1 MELYSAEVAKA
12 KALIAEWWVHPE
24 TELEA
29 TFGLRSQVDI
39 QTFLAVAERLRGRG
53 LEEVTQQDK
62 LNICLTDHVRF
73 TLVGFGVIQQY
84 CKDDILSGKPF
95 EAMIKD
101 RSSVSDSNLDIED
114 YNLRIKSRRETPM
127 AANDARV
134 NDILGQWPS
143 QKKAFRLI
151 KRWTFRGK
159 GVRYDL
165 SMVRSTPRDSKNEF
179 KWVRKFKDNA
189 LLNSIPS
196 YEIEVELE
204 RSEFKDAEDA
214 YKGFMRGIGEVMRG
228 IQRNSILIRKS
239 KAQSV
244 LEEYAAVVG
253 TPVFRGVS
261 PKTLEFKNMTSVI
274 EDKIPNIR
282 QGYNVTDKAD
292 GLRVHAFCNSTGELY
307 LIDMSMT
314 VYKTGL
320 SNPACAKSLLDG
332 EWVTRDNDNKQ
343 VHLLL
348 LFDIYLAAGKEDVS
362 KLPFQ
367 GGRHT
372 KMTEW
377 TSTFNGTSLVKGAGA
392 QILVSYKTFLFG
404 KEGDKSI
411 FLNAGRI
418 RDTARIYPT
427 DGLIFSSNNAPIP
440 GKPSA
445 TFDYQFKWKPSE
457 DNTIDFLVTIE
468 KDPDMQAQD
477 RLVNGI
483 HPISG
488 DLRPYKVLRLYV
500 GSSTDPAYDD
510 PRATILYNQPL
521 PLAGHDLGGHRGRT
535 DDYKPILFNPK
546 DYPDTM
552 ANVCY
557 REVIENKDTGD
568 YYSVTERS
576 IEPIRD
582 RAIIECR
589 YDSSQ
594 PPGWR
599 WIPIR
604 VRNDKTERLLKA
616 MATKKVKK
624 GDSVYARTLNSEKVA
639 ESVWNSIHEPI
650 TESMIRTG
658 ADQPTDKEAVDL
670 ITDKTA
676 VAKKYYD
683 RKAPKE
689 DLMKVRGMIDFHN
702 KYVKD
707 KVLYQKVFMKGPGL
721 TVIDVAVG
729 KAGDLHRWIRGKA
742 AFVLGIDAAG
752 ENIRDSKNGAYNRYM
767 GTLMDSG
774 RDNVPTCVFV
784 IGESQG
790 NYHDGEAGATPEEKD
805 ILRSVFGK
813 VRPQGAVPPYIGQ
826 YAAGR
831 LANGVDIITCQFA
844 VHYFFK
850 DEDMFAGLL
859 RNIKDNLKI
868 GGYFIGTTFDG
879 DKVFQM
885 LRGLPEGGHKSG
897 TDNTSVLWTI
907 TKRYALDEI
916 PSGAGGF
923 GIPIDVDFISIGTS
937 QTEFLVPFSLLV
949 DKLKSIGLELLDNE
963 ELAKMGLSTSTA
975 LFDAT
980 YDMAKKNGS
989 KFEMNDG
996 IKQFSFLNR
1005 WFIFKRTNE
1014 GAGVVEEEDDGDG
1027 EGVEAPEK
1035 KAINE
1040 VVTIVKEGAEPVSEV
1055 AGSSVIEA
1063 DREVPVDITSVPS
1076 MLTKT
1081 YASNEIFQFYMDAA
1095 LQDKLKLGDKS
1106 AARWLSPGA
1115 PFPIPD
1121 PDLASNVY
1129 PSVEHYIAGMRL
1141 QLASNK
1147 PELGSAIYA
1156 TQGDI
1161 HQKYIRERL
1170 ELTEGGSK
1178 ALSEDKDTEL
1188 LKKEIN
1194 EVRDSQRP
1202 SPLKKYGVVVD
1213 EAKFTASK
1221 NKVIRDALRVR
1232 LEKDARFR
1240 RIIEAVRD
1248 QGKILLYYTGTSP
1261 SSELGGYRGADEKI
1275 HGENKIGRFI
1285 MELAGGFKV

>member
-12 KALIAEWWVHPE
+12 QSLIDNWFTHPE

-29 TFGLRSQVDI
+29 TFGLKGQVDI

-62 LNICLTDHVRF
+62 LNICLPDHVRF
-73 TLVGFGVIQQY
+73 TLVGFGIIQHY
-84 CKDDILSGKPF
+84 CKDDILAGKPF
-95 EAMIKD
+95 EAIIKD
-101 RSSVSDSNLDIED
+101 RSSVADANLDIQE

-127 AANDARV
+127 ARDDARV

-143 QKKAFRLI
+143 QNKAFRLI
-151 KRWTFRGK
+151 KRWTFKGK
-159 GVRYDL
+159 GIRYDL
-165 SMVRSTPRDSKNEF
+165 SMVRSTPRDSKNDF
-179 KWVRKFKDNA
+179 KWVRKFKDNSI
-189 LLNSIPS
+189 LNSLPI

-204 RSEFKDAEDA
+204 RSEIESPEEA
-214 YKGFMRGIGEVMRG
+214 YKILIRGIGEVMRG
-228 IQRNSILIRKS
+228 IQRNSLLIRKS
-239 KAQSV
+239 KVQSV
-244 LEEYAAVVG
+244 LEAYASIVG
-253 TPVFRGVS
+253 TPTFRGVS
-261 PKTLEFKNMTSVI
+261 PKTLEYKNMKVEI
-274 EDKIPNIR
+274 EDKVPNIR

-292 GLRVHAFCNSTGELY
+292 GLRVHGFCNDEGELF
-307 LIDMSMT
+307 LIDMSMN

-320 SNPACAKSLLDG
+320 TNSSCAKSLVDG
-332 EWVTRDNDNKQ
+332 EWVTRNNENKQ
-343 VHLLL
+343 IHLLL
-348 LFDIYLAAGKEDVS
+348 LFDIYLAKGAEDVS
-362 KLPFQ
+362 KLAFQ

-372 KMTEW
+372 KMVEW
-377 TSTFNGTSLVKGAGA
+377 VENFNGLGLKRSAGS
-392 QILVSYKTFLFG
+392 QLLVSYKTFLFG
-404 KEGDKSI
+404 KDGDKSI

-418 RDTARIYPT
+418 RDTSRIYPT
-427 DGLIFSSNNAPIP
+427 DGLIFSSNSAPIP

-457 DNTIDFLVTIE
+457 DNTIDFLVTVE
-468 KDPDMQAQD
+468 KDPDLPSQD
-477 RLVNGI
+477 RIINGI

-488 DLRPYKVLRLYV
+488 DLKQYKILRLYI

-521 PLAGHDLGGHRGRT
+521 PVDVGGVKGGRT

-557 REVIENKDTGD
+557 REVLENKESGD
-568 YYSVTERS
+568 YYAVTERS
-576 IEPIRD
+576 VEPIRD

-616 MATKKVKK
+616 MASKKVKK

-658 ADQPTDKEAVDL
+658 ADQPTDKEALEL
-670 ITDKTA
+670 ITDRTA
-676 VAKKYYD
+676 ISKKYYD

-702 KYVKD
+702 KWVKER
-707 KVLYQKVFMKGPGL
+707 VLYQKVFMKGPGL
-721 TVIDVAVG
+721 TLIDVAVG
-729 KAGDLHRWIRGKA
+729 KAGDLHRWVRGKA

-752 ENIRDSKNGAYNRYM
+752 ENIRDSRNGAYNRYM
-767 GTLMDSG
+767 GSLVENG

-790 NYHDGEAGATPEEKD
+790 NYQNGSAGATPEEKD
-805 ILRSVFGK
+805 ILCSVFGK
-813 VRPQGAVPPYIGQ
+813 VKPQGATPPYINQ

-850 DEDMFAGLL
+850 DEEMFNGLL
-859 RNIKDNLKI
+859 KNIQDNLKI

-879 DKVFQM
+879 DSVFKL
-885 LRGLPEGGHKSG
+885 LRGLPEGGHRSG
-897 TDNTSVLWTI
+897 TDNNSVLWTI
-907 TKRYALDEI
+907 TKRYNLDEI
-916 PSGAGGF
+916 PGGSDGF

-937 QTEFLVPFSLLV
+937 QTEFLVPFNLLV
-949 DKLKSIGLELLDNE
+949 EKLKSIGLELLDKE
-963 ELAKMGLSTSTA
+963 ELAKLGLGASTA
-975 LFDAT
+975 LFDTT
-980 YDMAKKNGS
+980 YDMARKAGFKY
-989 KFEMNDG
+989 EMNDG

-1005 WFIFKRTNE
+1005 WFIFKKTADGNGLEEAEADLENE
-1014 GAGVVEEEDDGDG
+1014 A
-1027 EGVEAPEK
+1027 EADEK
-1035 KAINE
+1035 EVRINE
-1040 VVTIVKEGAEPVSEV
+1040 VVTIEKTSDKAVVPVTASATVLET
-1055 AGSSVIEA
+1055 E
-1063 DREVPVDITSVPS
+1063 REVPVDITSVPS

-1081 YASNEIFQFYMDAA
+1081 YSSNEVFQFYLDSA
-1095 LQDKLKLGDKS
+1095 LQDKLKIGDKG
-1106 AARWLSPGA
+1106 AAKWLSPGS

-1121 PDLASNVY
+1121 VDVPTDIY
-1129 PSVEHYIAGMRL
+1129 PSVEHYMAGQRL
-1141 QLASNK
+1141 KIASNK
-1147 PELGSAIYA
+1147 PELGPAIYG

-1170 ELTEGGSK
+1170 ELTQGGSK
-1178 ALSEDKDTEL
+1178 ALSEDKDSEL
-1188 LKKEIN
+1188 IKKEIS

-1202 SPLKKYGVVVD
+1202 AALRKYGAVVD
-1213 EAKFTASK
+1213 EAKFTTNK
-1221 NKVIRDALRVR
+1221 NKIIRDALRVR

-1240 RIIEAVRD
+1240 RIIEAVRE
-1248 QGKILLYYTGTSP
+1248 QGKVLLYYTGTSP

-1285 MELAGGFKV
+1285 MELAGGFPV

>member
-1 MELYSAEVAKA
+1 MELYSAEVAKT
-12 KALIAEWWVHPE
+12 KALIAEWWAHPE

-29 TFGLRSQVDI
+29 TFGLRGQVDI

-62 LNICLTDHVRF
+62 LNICLPDHVRF
-73 TLVGFGVIQQY
+73 TLIGFGAIQQY

-101 RSSVSDSNLDIED
+101 RSSAAESNLDIED

-134 NDILGQWPS
+134 NDILGIWPS

-165 SMVRSTPRDSKNEF
+165 SMVRSTPRDSKNDF

-189 LLNSIPS
+189 LLNSLPI

-204 RSEFKDAEDA
+204 RTEFKDAEDA

-228 IQRNSILIRKS
+228 IQKNSLLIRKS
-239 KAQSV
+239 KSQSV

-253 TPVFRGVS
+253 TTTFRGVS
-261 PKTLEFKNMTSVI
+261 PKTLEYKNMTSTI

-292 GLRVHAFCNSTGELY
+292 GLRVHAFCGADGELY

-343 VHLLL
+343 IYLLL
-348 LFDIYLAAGKEDVS
+348 LFDIYLAEGKEDVTKS
-362 KLPFQ
+362 PFA

-377 TSTFNGTSLVKGAGA
+377 TAKFNGEGMKKSPGA
-392 QILVSYKTFLFG
+392 QLLVSYKTFLFG
-404 KEGDKSI
+404 KDGDKSI

-440 GKPSA
+440 ERPSA

-468 KDPDMQAQD
+468 KDPDLQSQD
-477 RLVNGI
+477 RLINGI

-488 DLRPYKVLRLYV
+488 DLRPYKILRLYV

-521 PLAGHDLGGHRGRT
+521 PTGQDFSRSKT
-535 DDYKPILFNPK
+535 NDYKPILFNPK

-557 REVIENKDTGD
+557 REVLENKDTGD
-568 YYSVTERS
+568 FYSVTERT

-582 RAIIECR
+582 KAIIECR

-616 MATKKVKK
+616 MATKKIKK

-658 ADQPTDKEAVDL
+658 SDQPTDKEASDL
-670 ITDKTA
+670 VTDKTA
-676 VAKKYYD
+676 VSKKYYD

-767 GTLMDSG
+767 GSIVESG
-774 RDNVPTCVFV
+774 SRDNIPTCVFV

-790 NYHDGEAGATPEEKD
+790 NYQSGEAGATPEEQD

-813 VRPQGAVPPYIGQ
+813 VKPSGAVPPYIGQ

-831 LANGVDIITCQFA
+831 LSNGVDIITCQFA

-850 DEDMFAGLL
+850 DEEMFNGLL
-859 RNIKDNLKI
+859 RNIKENLKV

-879 DKVFQM
+879 EKVFQM
-885 LRGLPEGGHKSG
+885 LRGLPEGGHRSG

-916 PSGAGGF
+916 PSGNAGF

-937 QTEFLVPFSLLV
+937 QTEYLVPFGLLV
-949 DKLKSIGLELLDNE
+949 DKLKSIGLELLDDE
-963 ELAKMGLSTSTA
+963 ELKKLGLSTSTA

-980 YDMAKKNGS
+980 YEIAKKSGA
-989 KFEMNDG
+989 KYDMNDG

-1005 WFIFKRTNE
+1005 WFIFKRVSDGPGLDEE
-1014 GAGVVEEEDDGDG
+1014 G
-1027 EGVEAPEK
+1027 EALVDEK
-1035 KAINE
+1035 KMINE
-1040 VVTIVKEGAEPVSEV
+1040 VVTVVKEDAEPLAEV
-1055 AGSSVIEA
+1055 PGSAVIEA
-1063 DREVPVDITSVPS
+1063 EREVPVDVTSVPS

-1081 YASNEIFQFYMDAA
+1081 YSSNEIFQFYMDAA

-1106 AARWLSPGA
+1106 AGRWLSPGA
-1115 PFPIPD
+1115 PFPIP
-1121 PDLASNVY
+1121 NVDNPADIY
-1129 PSVEHYIAGMRL
+1129 PSVEHYISAMRL
-1141 QLASNK
+1141 ILGSNK
-1147 PELGSAIYA
+1147 PELGPALYG

-1161 HQKYIRERL
+1161 HQKYLRERL
-1170 ELTEGGSK
+1170 ELTEGGTK
-1178 ALSEDKDTEL
+1178 ALSEDKDNEL
-1188 LKKEIN
+1188 IKKEIN
-1194 EVRDSQRP
+1194 DVRDSQRP
-1202 SPLKKYGVVVD
+1202 SALKKYGAIVD

-1240 RIIEAVRD
+1240 RIVEAVRD

-1261 SSELGGYRGADEKI
+1261 ASELGGYRGADEKI